1 MAELQIDSEARLKH
15 VTDLIFEKVSNSCI
29 VCVFCCRNRKW
40 KLLIKWK
47 WLLELYVLSLYLHI
61 EIANK
66 LSVIFIKEIKI
77 QYWIFVHKSMMYTN
91 DALIMVHLLINLF
104 FQAISEP
111 GFSVAYASMCRYLT
125 QVCTDLLKLVQQKYC
140 TSILEVSF

>member
-1 MAELQIDSEARLKH
+1 M
-15 VTDLIFEKVSNSCI
+15 
-29 VCVFCCRNRKW
+29 
-40 KLLIKWK
+40 
-47 WLLELYVLSLYLHI
+47 LYTS
-61 EIANK
+61 
-66 LSVIFIKEIKI
+66 
-77 QYWIFVHKSMMYTN
+77 

-125 QVCTDLLKLVQQKYC
+125 QVWTDLLKLVQQRYC